1 MNKLMMVRSGL
12 LAGFVLLRILSPQIA
27 VAATTAQAEL
37 LRAAMALEGSDSD
50 SAAVIE
56 AIRRRPAIS
65 EVIR

>member
-37 LRAAMALEGSDSD
+37 LRAAMALEGADSD
-50 SAAVIE
+50 SAASIE

>member
-1 MNKLMMVRSGL
+1 MNKLMAVRSGL

-37 LRAAMALEGSDSD
+37 LRAAMALEGPDSD